1 MDKRT
6 LLSIVKGDP
15 TPCNFEN
22 IFENAEEL
30 QIRLFLDA
38 NCRKKDIWE
47 KFTDAIA
54 LKDILGAYQALL
66 DNQKLVF
73 KKNILGIS
81 SKASEK
87 IIKGYPKN
95 KAQLG
100 IYVQKLAGADFER
113 VLKSQK
119 WFKPNELKKLI
130 KEYNIK
136 ILVGRPVFPAN
147 LIVPVEEVV
156 LDYLRKIAPKGIPSK
171 HKRPDQFMYME
182 NRSFIENFL
191 GVSAYEAE
199 IMGDA
204 ISYHIMNNKALQ
216 KGIENIL
223 PEAEMIP
230 KAKLTYQVLPTAK
243 PEENP
248 ARQQAQKAQ
257 QQNLTAVV
265 NFALTKVP
273 GRTLKVKSESKP
285 VRDFIVNKV
294 YQSAENKLTF
304 VVQPKTGK
312 GRGGEFVFYIDDA
325 EILLNGKDIVVPIKR
340 KAVKFRLNK
349 R

>member
-1 MDKRT
+1 MDKKT

-38 NCRKKDIWE
+38 DCRKKDIWE

-113 VLKSQK
+113 VSKSQK
-119 WFKPNELKKLI
+119 WFKPTELKKLI

-156 LDYLRKIAPKGIPSK
+156 LDYLRKIAPKGIPSN

-182 NRSFIENFL
+182 NRSFIKKFL
-191 GVSAYEAE
+191 SVGAYEAE

-223 PEAEMIP
+223 PETEMIP
-230 KAKLTYQVLPTAK
+230 KAKLTFQVLPTAK
-243 PEENP
+243 LEEDP

-257 QQNLTAVV
+257 QQNSEAVV

-294 YQSAENKLTF
+294 YQSESNKLTF

-312 GRGGEFVFYIDDA
+312 GRGGEFVFYIDDV
-325 EILLNGKDIVVPIKR
+325 ENLLNGKDIVVPIKR

>member
-1 MDKRT
+1 MDKKT

-38 NCRKKDIWE
+38 DCRKKDIWE

-54 LKDILGAYQALL
+54 LKDILGAYQVLL
-66 DNQKLVF
+66 DNKKLVF

-81 SKASEK
+81 SKASDK

-113 VLKSQK
+113 VVKSQK
-119 WFKPNELKKLI
+119 WFKPTELKKLI

-147 LIVPVEEVV
+147 LIIPVEEVV

-182 NRSFIENFL
+182 NRSFIEKFL
-191 GVSAYEAE
+191 SVGAYEAE

-223 PEAEMIP
+223 PETEMIP
-230 KAKLTYQVLPTAK
+230 KAKLTFQVLPTAK
-243 PEENP
+243 LEEDP

-257 QQNLTAVV
+257 QQNSEAVV
-265 NFALTKVP
+265 NFALTKVT

-285 VRDFIVNKV
+285 VRDFIINKV
-294 YQSAENKLTF
+294 YQSDSNKLTF

-312 GRGGEFVFYIDDA
+312 GRGGEFVFYIDDV
-325 EILLNGKDIVVPIKR
+325 EFLLNGKDIVVPIKR

>member
-38 NCRKKDIWE
+38 DCRKKDIWE

-113 VLKSQK
+113 VVKSQK
-119 WFKPNELKKLI
+119 WFKPTELKKTHQR
-130 KEYNIK
+130 
-136 ILVGRPVFPAN
+136 V
-147 LIVPVEEVV
+147 
-156 LDYLRKIAPKGIPSK
+156 
-171 HKRPDQFMYME
+171 
-182 NRSFIENFL
+182 
-191 GVSAYEAE
+191 
-199 IMGDA
+199 
-204 ISYHIMNNKALQ
+204 
-216 KGIENIL
+216 
-223 PEAEMIP
+223 
-230 KAKLTYQVLPTAK
+230 
-243 PEENP
+243 
-248 ARQQAQKAQ
+248 
-257 QQNLTAVV
+257 
-265 NFALTKVP
+265 
-273 GRTLKVKSESKP
+273 
-285 VRDFIVNKV
+285 
-294 YQSAENKLTF
+294 
-304 VVQPKTGK
+304 
-312 GRGGEFVFYIDDA
+312 
-325 EILLNGKDIVVPIKR
+325 
-340 KAVKFRLNK
+340 
-349 R
+349 